1 MEVILLERI
10 EKLGQMGDIVRVKS
24 GFARNY
30 LLPQNKALRKTKQN
44 LEHFETQKTQLEAEN
59 LTLKTEAEKISK
71 KLSGL
76 NITIIRAAGE
86 TGQLYGSVTSR
97 DISNSVVDAG
107 FKVNKNQI
115 ILNKALKVLG
125 LEPIRIVLHPEVA
138 VEITANI
145 ARNKEEAEQ
154 QLTLGHAINTVS
166 EDSAPVESL
175 SPTVSRVHAE
185 TQTKPDQK
193 EDEQRQEEALAS
205 ETFNEPSEENE
216 KTE

>member
-10 EKLGQMGDIVRVKS
+10 EKLGQMGDVVNVKT

-44 LEHFETQKTQLEAEN
+44 LTRFESQRAQLEADN
-59 LTLKTEAEKISK
+59 LTRKNEAENIASK
-71 KLSGL
+71 LENM

-97 DISNSVVDAG
+97 DIAESVTKAG
-107 FKVNKNQI
+107 ISVNKNQV
-115 ILNKALKVLG
+115 ILNRALKVLG
-125 LEPIRIVLHPEVA
+125 LEPIRISLHPEVS

-154 QLTLGHAINTVS
+154 QLSQGYAVSAVPIEEDQQTEKASTTSPDNTDGSVEANLVAS
-166 EDSAPVESL
+166 EDEV
-175 SPTVSRVHAE
+175 
-185 TQTKPDQK
+185 K
-193 EDEQRQEEALAS
+193 EE
-205 ETFNEPSEENE
+205 
-216 KTE
+216 